1 MNRIPAGTYEF
12 SHHNIFIP
20 EHITTMLEKEVAENK
35 NYRSTTQWLTH
46 KYKGDWSIQA
56 MKQIVNGNTKSPSID
71 LLEDMRRLV
80 TKTGVAA
87 KFPHPQLPIIRISEV
102 QRIIREDS
110 GLRYNT
116 VAERLGVHSATL
128 SNVINEKVQYRYDI
142 AWKLTHYF
150 IKYFEHPDKYR
161 EKVTWDFYGWV
172 QERRAEEGIMTQEE
186 HAKWRD
192 QYNRRMGGGSYYV
205 KKT

>member
-20 EHITTMLEKEVAENK
+20 EHITTMLQKEVDSNK
-35 NYRSTTQWLTH
+35 NYKSTTQWLTH
-46 KYKGDWSIQA
+46 RYTGDWSIQA
-56 MKQIVNGNTKSPSID
+56 MKQIVNGSTKSPSID
-71 LLEDMRRLV
+71 LLEDMRRLI

-102 QRIIREDS
+102 QRIVREDS
-110 GLRYNT
+110 GLRYNSI
-116 VAERLGVHSATL
+116 AEKLDCHSATL

-142 AWKLTHYF
+142 GWKLTHFF
-150 IKYFEHPDKYR
+150 INYFEDPYKYR
-161 EKVTWDFYGWV
+161 EETKWDFYGWV
-172 QERRAEEGIMTQEE
+172 QDRRAKEGIMTPEE
-186 HAKWRD
+186 QSQWRD
-192 QYNRRMGGGSYYV
+192 QYNRRLGGTPTYV

>member
-1 MNRIPAGTYEF
+1 MNRIAAGTYEF
-12 SHHNIFIP
+12 SHHNVYIP
-20 EHITTMLEKEVAENK
+20 EHIKIMLDKEVAENK
-35 NYRSTTQWLTH
+35 NYKSTTQWLTH

-71 LLEDMRRLV
+71 LLEDMRRLI

-102 QRIIREDS
+102 QRIVREDS

-116 VAERLGVHSATL
+116 IAEKLDCHSATL

-142 AWKLTHYF
+142 GWKLTHFFINYF
-150 IKYFEHPDKYR
+150 DDPYQYR
-161 EKVTWDFYGWV
+161 EETRWDFYGWV
-172 QERRAEEGIMTQEE
+172 ADRRKKEGTVEWIE
-186 HAKWRD
+186 
-192 QYNRRMGGGSYYV
+192 GGKFHNANP
-205 KKT
+205 KKQGN

>member
-1 MNRIPAGTYEF
+1 
-12 SHHNIFIP
+12 
-20 EHITTMLEKEVAENK
+20 MLDKEVAENK
-35 NYRSTTQWLTH
+35 NYKSTTQWLTH

-56 MKQIVNGNTKSPSID
+56 MKQIIAGRTKSPSIN
-71 LLEDMRRLV
+71 LLEDMRRLI

-102 QRIIREDS
+102 QRIVREDS

-116 VAERLGVHSATL
+116 IAEKLDCHSATL

-142 AWKLTHYF
+142 GWKLTHFFINYF
-150 IKYFEHPDKYR
+150 DDPYQYR
-161 EKVTWDFYGWV
+161 EETRWDFYGWV
-172 QERRAEEGIMTQEE
+172 QDRRAKEGIMTPEE
-186 HAKWRD
+186 QSKWRD
-192 QYNRRMGGGSYYV
+192 QYNRRLGGTPTYV

>member
-1 MNRIPAGTYEF
+1 MNRIAAGTYEF
-12 SHHNIFIP
+12 SHHNVYIP
-20 EHITTMLEKEVAENK
+20 EHIKIMLDKEVADNK
-35 NYRSTTQWLTH
+35 NYKSTTQWLTH

-71 LLEDMRRLV
+71 LLEDMRRLI

-102 QRIIREDS
+102 QRIVREDS
-110 GLRYNT
+110 GLKYNT
-116 VAERLGVHSATL
+116 IAEKLDCHSATL

-142 AWKLTHYF
+142 AWKLTHFF
-150 IKYFEHPDKYR
+150 ISYFEEPHKYR
-161 EKVTWDFYGWV
+161 EEVKWDFYGWV
-172 QERRAEEGIMTQEE
+172 QDRRAKEGIMTPEE
-186 HAKWRD
+186 QSQWRD
-192 QYNRRMGGGSYYV
+192 QYNRRLGGTPTYV